1 MQQRQLYLTD
11 VDLRWGVTEAEA
23 EQGKVLAVCL
33 EEIDRCRPFF
43 LGLLGERYGWV
54 PETLPEEAVIEF
66 PWVDDRKGH
75 SVTELEILH
84 GVLNNPEMAGRAF
97 FFFRELSAKTPLP
110 ADYQAET
117 PEAAEKLAKLKQ
129 HDPGRET
136 SCNRICLPVGGQ
148 GRRAGG
154 LRQGGAG
161 GSLDGHLARNIP
173 KMPSHRMPLPRR

>member
-1 MQQRQLYLTD
+1 M
-11 VDLRWGVTEAEA
+11 TEEEA

-66 PWVDDRKGH
+66 PWVDGRKGH

-84 GVLNNPEMAGRAF
+84 GVLNDPEMAGRAF
-97 FFFRELSAKTPLP
+97 FFFRKLSSNTPLP

-117 PEAAEKLAKLKQ
+117 PEAAEKLTKLKS
-129 HDPGRET
+129 R
-136 SCNRICLPVGGQ
+136 S
-148 GRRAGG
+148 GRRNF
-154 LRQGGAG
+154 L
-161 GSLDGHLARNIP
+161 
-173 KMPSHRMPLPRR
+173 